1 MLLARPPRAG
11 LVYVLCRWGRESCVC
26 SDLFRAGIEGM
37 LCPVDQV
44 AMMTGMERCEGPHW
58 QEKNIR
64 GRGESRRPVK
74 KNLYAK

>member
-1 MLLARPPRAG
+1 M
-11 LVYVLCRWGRESCVC
+11 C

-58 QEKNIR
+58 QEKNKNR
-64 GRGESRRPVK
+64 DSARDLSRNDEVQRDGTQLRTRKSNRRDVPGRDNRDE
-74 KNLYAK
+74 